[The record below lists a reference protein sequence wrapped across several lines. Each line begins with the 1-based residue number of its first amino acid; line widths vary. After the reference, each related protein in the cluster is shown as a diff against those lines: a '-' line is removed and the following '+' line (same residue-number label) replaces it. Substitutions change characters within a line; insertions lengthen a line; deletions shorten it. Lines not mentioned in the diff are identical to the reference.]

1 MIRIGRLIA
10 TRIPSPNLHALLF
23 TFMAAPSIRP
33 GIYRHSKSGK
43 LYRVHFVARNSETE
57 EDFVVYET
65 LYDNPASRHWIRPL
79 SMFAEMVVI
88 DGLPAPRFAF
98 LREA

>member
-1 MIRIGRLIA
+1 MSL
-10 TRIPSPNLHALLF
+10 
-23 TFMAAPSIRP
+23 RP

-43 LYRVHFVARNSETE
+43 LYRVHFVAKHSETL

-79 SMFAEMVVI
+79 AMFTETVVI
-88 DGLPAPRFAF
+88 DGQPVPRFAF
-98 LREA
+98 VRAA